1 MSHGIFSTEVLP
13 IPPLHLMHS
22 IPTNGAKINLC
33 GDFFMLQFVYRFTKN
48 HWLKNTLMAQFQNDS
63 IFWVEIEKIR
73 PNPYQPRRDFDQQ
86 RLNDLA
92 ESIRQYGVL
101 QPLVVTRYEVTR
113 DDGGLA
119 AEYELIA
126 GERRLRASKIAGVFQ
141 VPVIIRSGEESDRM
155 KLELAIIEN
164 LQREDL
170 NPVDRARAFERLANE
185 FGFSH
190 AQVGRKIG
198 KSREYVSNS
207 IRILMLPEPMRQAL
221 SEGKITEGHTRPL
234 LMLGDREDEQ
244 TTLFKEIVY
253 KQITVREA
261 ESIARKIATEKARK
275 RNDELKPEI
284 LELEGNLSESL
295 GTRVHIEQR
304 DVGGKIIIDY
314 FSDEDLRMISE
325 LIAENKLRRDPNA
338 LLEKY
343 IRENAQAEAPTGSLS
358 ESEQAILPESVVFDQ
373 EESAPQAGVGVA
385 VIVPDARD
393 ENEPEALL
401 APEALSNPVETTG
414 VQRIAQSEGEDIYSV
429 KHFSI

>member
-1 MSHGIFSTEVLP
+1 
-13 IPPLHLMHS
+13 
-22 IPTNGAKINLC
+22 
-33 GDFFMLQFVYRFTKN
+33 
-48 HWLKNTLMAQFQNDS
+48 MAQFQNDS

-73 PNPYQPRRDFDQQ
+73 PNPYQPRRDFDPA

-101 QPLVVTRYEVTR
+101 QPLVVTRYEIAR
-113 DDGGLA
+113 DDGGIA

-126 GERRLRASKIAGVFQ
+126 GERRLRASKIAGISQ
-141 VPVIIRSGEESDRM
+141 IPVIIRSGEESDRM

-190 AQVGRKIG
+190 AEVGRKIG

-207 IRILMLPEPMRQAL
+207 IRILMLPEAMRQAL

-244 TTLFKEIVY
+244 STLFKEIIY

-261 ESIARKIATEKARK
+261 ESIARKIATEKARR

-343 IRENAQAEAPTGSLS
+343 IQEQAQTEPLARSLS
-358 ESEQAILPESVVFDQ
+358 ESEQEILPGSAVLDQ
-373 EESAPQAGVGVA
+373 EESMPRAGVEVA
-385 VIVPDARD
+385 VVMPDTRD
-393 ENEPEALL
+393 ESEPEAPL

-414 VQRIAQSEGEDIYSV
+414 VQQIAQSEGEDIYSV
-429 KHFSI
+429 KHFNI

>member
-1 MSHGIFSTEVLP
+1 MSQYQG
-13 IPPLHLMHS
+13 
-22 IPTNGAKINLC
+22 
-33 GDFFMLQFVYRFTKN
+33 
-48 HWLKNTLMAQFQNDS
+48 DS
-63 IFWVEIEKIR
+63 IFWIEIEKIR
-73 PNPYQPRRDFDQQ
+73 PNPYQPRRDFDEA

-101 QPLVVTRYEVTR
+101 EPLMATRYEVVK

-126 GERRLRASKIAGVFQ
+126 GERRLRASKIAGLLQ
-141 VPVIIRSGEESDRM
+141 VPVIIRSGAESDRM

-170 NPVDRARAFERLANE
+170 NPVDRARAFERLTNE

-234 LMLGDREDEQ
+234 LMLGDRVDQQ
-244 TTLFKEIVY
+244 TTLFKEIIY

-261 ESIARKIATEKARK
+261 ESIARKIATEKTRK
-275 RNDELKPEI
+275 KHDELKPEI

-295 GTRVHIEQR
+295 GTRVRIEQR
-304 DVGGKIIIDY
+304 DVGGKIVIDY

-325 LIAENKLRRDPNA
+325 LIAENKMRRDPHA

-343 IRENAQAEAPTGSLS
+343 IQENAHTGPETESISEGVSAPESL
-358 ESEQAILPESVVFDQ
+358 ILPGEEAESGVY
-373 EESAPQAGVGVA
+373 AGVA
-385 VIVPDARD
+385 PLPPADAGAD
-393 ENEPEALL
+393 EKEKEAESPL
-401 APEALSNPVETTG
+401 APEALSNPVESIG
-414 VQRIAQSEGEDIYSV
+414 VEQVAQQEGEDIYSV
-429 KHFSI
+429 KHFRI

>member
-1 MSHGIFSTEVLP
+1 MS
-13 IPPLHLMHS
+13 
-22 IPTNGAKINLC
+22 
-33 GDFFMLQFVYRFTKN
+33 
-48 HWLKNTLMAQFQNDS
+48 QFQGDS

-73 PNPYQPRRDFDQQ
+73 PNPYQPRRDFDQA
-86 RLNDLA
+86 RLNDLG

-101 QPLVVTRYEVTR
+101 EPLMVSRYEVVK

-126 GERRLRASKIAGVFQ
+126 GERRLRASKIAGLLQ

-190 AQVGRKIG
+190 AQVARKIG

-207 IRILMLPEPMRQAL
+207 IRILMLPDTMKQAL

-234 LMLGDREDEQ
+234 LMLGGREDEQ
-244 TTLFKEIVY
+244 ATLFKEIVY

-261 ESIARKIATEKARK
+261 ESIARKIATEKTRK
-275 RNDELKPEI
+275 KHDELKPEI

-295 GTRVHIEQR
+295 GTRVRIEAR
-304 DVGGKIIIDY
+304 DVGGKIVIDY

-325 LIAENKLRRDPNA
+325 LIAENKMRRDPHA
-338 LLEKY
+338 LLDKY
-343 IRENAQAEAPTGSLS
+343 IQEQVQTGPETEFIPEAANA
-358 ESEQAILPESVVFDQ
+358 PESVPSPLAEAEPSVYVEAAPPLGADVHT
-373 EESAPQAGVGVA
+373 EEKKAESPL
-385 VIVPDARD
+385 
-393 ENEPEALL
+393 AL
-401 APEALSNPVETTG
+401 EALSNPVETTG
-414 VQRIAQSEGEDIYSV
+414 VEQIAQQEGEDIYSV